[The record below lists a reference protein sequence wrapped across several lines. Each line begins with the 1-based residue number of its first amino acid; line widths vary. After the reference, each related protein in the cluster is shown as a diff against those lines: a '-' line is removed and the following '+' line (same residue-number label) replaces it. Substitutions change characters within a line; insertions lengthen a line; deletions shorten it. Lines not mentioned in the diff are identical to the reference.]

1 MAYRLQHC
9 TDVSGEIRRVVEEQ
23 IDRGTSEI
31 DSPDIDGA
39 TALHQVRK
47 RCKKIRAVLRLAR
60 GPLDRDGAY
69 AAENAWYRDLARE
82 LSTLRDA
89 DVLIETHDDLVEAI
103 KDPDIYRQ
111 CAAIRERLVERRER
125 LAEHVAAPD
134 ERLRTARRSLLE
146 GRDRVHDWAS
156 RVQGFKALEPGF
168 RRTYRR
174 GRRAMDA
181 AYRSTAPEDFHEWRK
196 RVKYH
201 WYACRLLRG
210 IWPAVMDARCGELR
224 ALSELLGDEHDLS
237 VYSRTLET
245 EPDVVEGT
253 ARVSDILAAVDQR
266 RTRLR
271 RQAQPLAMRLYTEKP
286 GRISNRFAGYWRAW
300 RLEDD

>member
-1 MAYRLQHC
+1 MAYRLKNC
-9 TDVSGEIRRVVEEQ
+9 TDVSGEVQRVVEEQ
-23 IDRGTSEI
+23 IDRGTGEI
-31 DSPDIDGA
+31 DSPDIDA
-39 TALHQVRK
+39 PTALHQVRK
-47 RCKKIRAVLRLAR
+47 RCKKIRAVLRLVR
-60 GPLDRDGAY
+60 GPLDKDGTY

-82 LSTLRDA
+82 LSPLRDA
-89 DVLIETHDDLVEAI
+89 DVLIETHDALVDAI
-103 KDPDIYRQ
+103 KDPDTYRQ
-111 CAAIRERLVERRER
+111 CAGIRERLVERRER
-125 LAEHVAAPD
+125 LAGHVADPH
-134 ERLRTARRSLLE
+134 ERLRTARETLLE
-146 GRDRVHDWAS
+146 GRDRIRNWAP

-181 AYRSTAPEDFHEWRK
+181 AYRSMAPEDFHEWRK
-196 RVKYH
+196 GVKYH

-210 IWPAVMDARCGELR
+210 IWPAMMDTRCGELR

-237 VYSRTLET
+237 VYRVALET
-245 EPDVVEGT
+245 EPGLADGA
-253 ARVSDILAAVDQR
+253 ARLSDILAAVDQR